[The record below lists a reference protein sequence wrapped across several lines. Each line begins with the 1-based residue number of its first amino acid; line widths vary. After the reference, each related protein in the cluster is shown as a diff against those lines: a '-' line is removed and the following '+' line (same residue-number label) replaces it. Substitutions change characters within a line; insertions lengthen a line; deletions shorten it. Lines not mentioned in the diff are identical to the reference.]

1 MSVKKVPKV
10 SRVAFCLAAVSF
22 GVPLVL
28 AASETSAAAYSY
40 ESAVSAGCHER
51 ITMGALRTLRTQVA
65 NAPAVTPDRNDL
77 SLITDLPFSL
87 DADMKDIASAAF
99 IVGVRDNDLHGR
111 GPTDV
116 SQLAGIHGNPENQ
129 KEHCLRAVEDD
140 EPGGSERALETCKA
154 FIRGK
159 LVEALDGLDAN
170 GVPDPNHR
178 VDLDVALS
186 LRGSVTAS
194 LPLFWV
200 RMGQAVHTLQD
211 GFTHSFRSADRM
223 KVRTVLNWIEWVNNN
238 ETESRDGPVHRN
250 GLDQCD
256 SLDPL
261 RTQNMG
267 VASQASL
274 ELMHAMLDPGA
285 RETKLAAVDATLAK
299 YLTFEPGCTE
309 ANGWCDAPERQY
321 QVSAGCGCSML
332 GGSSGGLAAGG
343 ACLLGIALLARRR
356 RRRLSSLAALPIA
369 LACLAA
375 SSSAR
380 AQTVNPPAG
389 TAPAATAPA
398 GTAPA
403 ADVTPAPPSAPADV
417 PATTPGPPAT
427 APPGAVITN
436 TRTGAAVAVDPNN
449 APAGVP
455 TKTEVAAE
463 KTEEIHQ
470 SFFGLYAA
478 VSGSVTNPAFN
489 GQFGLRFRLSE
500 LVSVG
505 LDGEV
510 NGWFGE
516 QTKRFRTGAFN
527 VYATGIFHY
536 PLRFQQVNLRST
548 LNLGT
553 STMLI
558 DLYGAPRGTTG
569 IFVGAVPL
577 GLEWKVSPALYVIFD
592 ALGVAVPVP
601 QLKGAPFAYPQYRT
615 ALGLELA
622 F

>member
-1 MSVKKVPKV
+1 MSLGAPLI
-10 SRVAFCLAAVSF
+10 VAATATN
-22 GVPLVL
+22 
-28 AASETSAAAYSY
+28 ASAYSY

-51 ITMGALRTLRTQVA
+51 ITMGALRTLRTQVT
-65 NAPAVTPDRNDL
+65 NAPAVTPDSNDL
-77 SLITDLPFSL
+77 SLITDVPFSL
-87 DADMKDIASAAF
+87 DDDMKDLASVSLV
-99 IVGVRDNDLHGR
+99 IGVRDNDLHGR

-116 SQLAGIHGNPENQ
+116 SQLAAIHGNPDNQ

-159 LVEALDGLDAN
+159 LVEALDGLDPN
-170 GVPDPNHR
+170 GVPDPNHK
-178 VDLDVALS
+178 VDIDVSLS
-186 LRGSVTAS
+186 LRGGVTAS

-211 GFTHSFRSADRM
+211 GFTHSFRSPDRM
-223 KVRTVLNWIEWVNNN
+223 KVRTVLNWIEYVNND

-256 SLDPL
+256 GLDPL
-261 RTQNMG
+261 RAQNIG

-285 RETKLAAVDATLAK
+285 RETKLAKVDATLAK
-299 YLTFEPGCTE
+299 YLSFEPGCT
-309 ANGWCDAPERQY
+309 ADNGWCDAPERQY
-321 QVSAGCGCSML
+321 QIAAGCGCSML
-332 GGSSGGLAAGG
+332 GGSSGGFAAG
-343 ACLLGIALLARRR
+343 AVCVLGIALLARRR

-375 SSSAR
+375 PSLAH
-380 AQTVNPPAG
+380 AQTTEPETMPAPV
-389 TAPAATAPA
+389 T
-398 GTAPA
+398 
-403 ADVTPAPPSAPADV
+403 TPAPVSPSPV
-417 PATTPGPPAT
+417 SPPPTT
-427 APPGAVITN
+427 APPGAVT
-436 TRTGAAVAVDPNN
+436 TDAQTGAAVALDAKKP
-449 APAGVP
+449 PPGVP
-455 TKTEVAAE
+455 TTNEANAE
-463 KTEEIHQ
+463 KKEEAHS
-470 SFFGLYAA
+470 SFFGVYAA
-478 VSGSVTNPAFN
+478 VSGAITNPALN
-489 GQFGLRFRLSE
+489 GQLGLRFRLSQ

-505 LDGEV
+505 VDAEI
-510 NGWFGE
+510 NGWFAE

-527 VYATGIFHY
+527 AYATGIIHY

-577 GLEWKVSPALYVIFD
+577 GLEWKVSSAIYVIFD

-601 QLKGAPFAYPQYRT
+601 QLKGAPFAYPQYRS
-615 ALGLELA
+615 AVGLELV

>member
-1 MSVKKVPKV
+1 M
-10 SRVAFCLAAVSF
+10 SRVAFCLSVVSF
-22 GVPLVL
+22 GVPLFL

-51 ITMGALRTLRTQVA
+51 ITMSALRTLRTQVT
-65 NAPAVTPDRNDL
+65 NAPAVTPDQNDL
-77 SLITDLPFSL
+77 ALITDVPFSL
-87 DADMKDIASAAF
+87 DGDMKDIASTAF
-99 IVGVRDNDLHGR
+99 IIGVRDNDLHGR

-116 SQLAGIHGNPENQ
+116 SQLAAVHGNPENQ
-129 KEHCLRAVEDD
+129 REHCLRAVEDD

-170 GVPDPNHR
+170 GVPDPNRR
-178 VDLDVALS
+178 VDLDVKLS

-223 KVRTVLNWIEWVNNN
+223 RVRTVLNWIEWVNNN

-285 RETKLAAVDATLAK
+285 RETKLAAVEATLAK

-343 ACLLGIALLARRR
+343 VCLLGIALLARRR
-356 RRRLSSLAALPIA
+356 RRRLSVIAALPIA

-375 SSSAR
+375 PSLAR
-380 AQTVNPPAG
+380 AQTTDPQTMP
-389 TAPAATAPA
+389 APAA
-398 GTAPA
+398 G
-403 ADVTPAPPSAPADV
+403 TPAPVSPSPVAP
-417 PATTPGPPAT
+417 PPST
-427 APPGAVITN
+427 APSGAVT
-436 TRTGAAVAVDPNN
+436 TDAQTGAAVALDANKP
-449 APAGVP
+449 PPGVP
-455 TKTEVAAE
+455 TTGEAKAE
-463 KTEEIHQ
+463 KTEEAHS

-478 VSGSVTNPAFN
+478 FSGSITNPALS
-489 GQFGLRFRLSE
+489 GQFGLRFRLSQ
-500 LVSVG
+500 LISVG
-505 LDGEV
+505 VDGEV
-510 NGWFGE
+510 NGWFAE

-527 VYATGIFHY
+527 AYATGIIHY

-577 GLEWKVSPALYVIFD
+577 GLEWKVSPAVYVIFD

-601 QLKGAPFAYPQYRT
+601 QLRGAPFAYPQYRS
-615 ALGLELA
+615 ALGLELV

>member
-1 MSVKKVPKV
+1 V
-10 SRVAFCLAAVSF
+10 SRVAFCLAVVSF
-22 GVPLVL
+22 GVPLVV
-28 AASETSAAAYSY
+28 AASEKSAAAYSY
-40 ESAVSAGCHER
+40 ESAISAGCHER
-51 ITMGALRTLRTQVA
+51 ITMGALRTLRTQVT
-65 NAPAVTPDRNDL
+65 NAPAVPPDRNDL
-77 SLITDLPFSL
+77 SLITDVPFSL
-87 DADMKDIASAAF
+87 EEDMKDIASTAF
-99 IVGVRDNDLHGR
+99 IIGVRDNDLHGR

-116 SQLAGIHGNPENQ
+116 SQLAAIHGNPENQ
-129 KEHCLRAVEDD
+129 REHCLRAVEDD
-140 EPGGSERALETCKA
+140 EPGGSERALEACKG

-170 GVPDPNHR
+170 GVPDPGHR
-178 VDLDVALS
+178 VDIDVALS

-211 GFTHSFRSADRM
+211 GFTHSFRSPDRM
-223 KVRTVLNWIEWVNNN
+223 KVRTVLNWIEYVNND

-250 GLDQCD
+250 GLDQCE

-261 RTQNMG
+261 RTQNMD

-274 ELMHAMLDPGA
+274 ELLHDMLDPGA
-285 RETKLAAVDATLAK
+285 RDTKLAAVDATLAK

-321 QVSAGCGCSML
+321 QVAAGCGCSML

-356 RRRLSSLAALPIA
+356 RRRHSVMAALPIA
-369 LACLAA
+369 LACLLAP
-375 SSSAR
+375 SLAR
-380 AQTVNPPAG
+380 AQSTDPQSVPA
-389 TAPAATAPA
+389 P
-398 GTAPA
+398 
-403 ADVTPAPPSAPADV
+403 TPAPVTPEPVTPSPV
-417 PATTPGPPAT
+417 TPPPST
-427 APPGAVITN
+427 APSGAVT
-436 TRTGAAVAVDPNN
+436 TDAQTGAAVALDDKKP
-449 APAGVP
+449 PPGVP
-455 TKTEVAAE
+455 TTGEANAE
-463 KTEEIHQ
+463 KKEEAHG

-478 VSGSVTNPAFN
+478 ISGSITNPALS
-489 GQFGLRFRLSE
+489 GQFGLRFRLSQ
-500 LVSVG
+500 LFSVG
-505 LDGEV
+505 VDGEV
-510 NGWFGE
+510 NGWFAE

-527 VYATGIFHY
+527 AYATGIIHY

-577 GLEWKVSPALYVIFD
+577 GLEWKVSSAIYVIFD

-601 QLKGAPFAYPQYRT
+601 QLKGAPFAYPQYRS
-615 ALGLELA
+615 ALGLELV

>member
-1 MSVKKVPKV
+1 L
-10 SRVAFCLAAVSF
+10 SRVAFCLAVVSL
-22 GVPLVL
+22 GAPLIV
-28 AASETSAAAYSY
+28 AATATNASAYSY

-51 ITMGALRTLRTQVA
+51 ITMGALRTLRTQVT
-65 NAPAVTPDRNDL
+65 NAPAVTPDSNDL
-77 SLITDLPFSL
+77 SLITDVPFSL
-87 DADMKDIASAAF
+87 DDDMKDLASASLV
-99 IVGVRDNDLHGR
+99 IGVRDNDLHGR

-116 SQLAGIHGNPENQ
+116 SQLAAIHGNPDNQ

-159 LVEALDGLDAN
+159 LVEALDGLDPN
-170 GVPDPNHR
+170 GVPDPNHK
-178 VDLDVALS
+178 VDIDVSLS
-186 LRGSVTAS
+186 LRGGVTAS

-211 GFTHSFRSADRM
+211 GFTHSFRSPDRM
-223 KVRTVLNWIEWVNNN
+223 KVRTVLNWIEYVNND

-256 SLDPL
+256 GLDPL
-261 RTQNMG
+261 RAQNIG

-285 RETKLAAVDATLAK
+285 RETKLARVDATLAK
-299 YLTFEPGCTE
+299 YLSFEPGCT
-309 ANGWCDAPERQY
+309 ADNGWCDAPERQY
-321 QVSAGCGCSML
+321 QIAAGCGCSML
-332 GGSSGGLAAGG
+332 GRSPGGLAAG
-343 ACLLGIALLARRR
+343 AVCVLGIALLARRR

-375 SSSAR
+375 PSLTH
-380 AQTVNPPAG
+380 AQTMEPETMPAPV
-389 TAPAATAPA
+389 TTPAP
-398 GTAPA
+398 
-403 ADVTPAPPSAPADV
+403 VTPAPVSPSPV
-417 PATTPGPPAT
+417 SPPPTTP
-427 APPGAVITN
+427 PPGAVT
-436 TRTGAAVAVDPNN
+436 TDAQTGAAVALDAKKP
-449 APAGVP
+449 PPGVP
-455 TKTEVAAE
+455 TTNEANAE
-463 KTEEIHQ
+463 KKEEAHS
-470 SFFGLYAA
+470 SFFGIYAA
-478 VSGSVTNPAFN
+478 VSGAITNPALN
-489 GQFGLRFRLSE
+489 GQLGLRFRLSQ
-500 LVSVG
+500 LISVG
-505 LDGEV
+505 VDAEI
-510 NGWFGE
+510 NGWFAE

-527 VYATGIFHY
+527 AYATGIIHY

-577 GLEWKVSPALYVIFD
+577 GLEWKVSSAIYVIFD

-601 QLKGAPFAYPQYRT
+601 QLKGAPFAYPQYRS
-615 ALGLELA
+615 AVGLELV

>member
-1 MSVKKVPKV
+1 V
-10 SRVAFCLAAVSF
+10 SRVAFCLAVVSF
-22 GVPLVL
+22 GVPLLV
-28 AASETSAAAYSY
+28 AASEKSAAAYSY
-40 ESAVSAGCHER
+40 ESAVSTGCHER
-51 ITMGALRTLRTQVA
+51 ITMAALRTLRTQIT
-65 NAPAVTPDRNDL
+65 NAPAVVPDRNDL
-77 SLITDLPFSL
+77 SLITDVPFTL
-87 DADMKDIASAAF
+87 EDDMKDIASTAL
-99 IVGVRDNDLHGR
+99 IIGVRDNDLHGR

-116 SQLAGIHGNPENQ
+116 SQLAAVHGNPENQ

-170 GVPDPNHR
+170 GVPDPARR
-178 VDLDVALS
+178 VDLDVKLS
-186 LRGSVTAS
+186 LRGKVTAS

-211 GFTHSFRSADRM
+211 SFTHSFRSTDRM
-223 KVRTVLNWIEWVNNN
+223 KVRTVLNWIEYVNNN

-250 GLDQCD
+250 GLDQCEK
-256 SLDPL
+256 LDPL

-285 RETKLAAVDATLAK
+285 RETKLANVDATLAK
-299 YLTFEPGCTE
+299 YLSFESGCT
-309 ANGWCDAPERQY
+309 ADNGWCDAPERQY
-321 QVSAGCGCSML
+321 EVAPGCGCSVL

-343 ACLLGIALLARRR
+343 VCLLGVALLARRR

-375 SSSAR
+375 PSSAR
-380 AQTVNPPAG
+380 AQTVDPPAG
-389 TAPAATAPA
+389 TAPAT
-398 GTAPA
+398 
-403 ADVTPAPPSAPADV
+403 DVTPAPPSAPTDV

-427 APPGAVITN
+427 PPPGAVTTN
-436 TRTGAAVAVDPNN
+436 TRTGAAVAVDANN
-449 APAGVP
+449 PPAGVP

>member
-1 MSVKKVPKV
+1 MSLGAPLI
-10 SRVAFCLAAVSF
+10 VAATATN
-22 GVPLVL
+22 
-28 AASETSAAAYSY
+28 ASAYSY

-51 ITMGALRTLRTQVA
+51 ITMGALRTLRTQVT
-65 NAPAVTPDRNDL
+65 NAPAVTPDSNDL
-77 SLITDLPFSL
+77 SLITDVPFSL
-87 DADMKDIASAAF
+87 DDDMKDLASVSLV
-99 IVGVRDNDLHGR
+99 IGVRDNDLHGR

-116 SQLAGIHGNPENQ
+116 SQLAAIHGNPDNQ

-159 LVEALDGLDAN
+159 LVEALDGLDPN
-170 GVPDPNHR
+170 GVPDPNHK
-178 VDLDVALS
+178 VDIDVSLS
-186 LRGSVTAS
+186 LRGGVTAS

-211 GFTHSFRSADRM
+211 GFTHSFRSPDRM
-223 KVRTVLNWIEWVNNN
+223 KVRTVLNWIEYVNND

-256 SLDPL
+256 GLDPL
-261 RTQNMG
+261 RAQNIG

-285 RETKLAAVDATLAK
+285 RETKLAKVDATLAK
-299 YLTFEPGCTE
+299 YLSFEPGCT
-309 ANGWCDAPERQY
+309 ADNGWCDAPERQY
-321 QVSAGCGCSML
+321 QIAAGCGCSML
-332 GGSSGGLAAGG
+332 GGSSGGFAAGAVG
-343 ACLLGIALLARRR
+343 VLGIALLARRR

-375 SSSAR
+375 PSLAH
-380 AQTVNPPAG
+380 AQTTEPETMPAPV
-389 TAPAATAPA
+389 TTPAP
-398 GTAPA
+398 
-403 ADVTPAPPSAPADV
+403 VTPAPVSPSPV
-417 PATTPGPPAT
+417 SPPPTT
-427 APPGAVITN
+427 APPGAVT
-436 TRTGAAVAVDPNN
+436 TDAQTGAAVALDAKKP
-449 APAGVP
+449 PPGVP
-455 TKTEVAAE
+455 TTNEANAE
-463 KTEEIHQ
+463 KKEEAHS
-470 SFFGLYAA
+470 SFFGVYAA
-478 VSGSVTNPAFN
+478 VSGAITNPALN
-489 GQFGLRFRLSE
+489 GQLGLRFRLSQ

-505 LDGEV
+505 VDAEI
-510 NGWFGE
+510 NGWFAE

-527 VYATGIFHY
+527 AYATGIIHY

-577 GLEWKVSPALYVIFD
+577 GLEWKVSSAIYVIFD

-601 QLKGAPFAYPQYRT
+601 QLKGAPFAYPQYRS
-615 ALGLELA
+615 AVGLELV